1 MAKKRAKLFGFLFC
15 VALICLFGV
24 ARIAHAEEKKEP
36 EVTIQ
41 TGAYGEIVNVESGKR
56 LNVKGNS
63 SAQEAA
69 VTIYQQDGTTGQKWQ
84 FLSFPNGYSLIP
96 ECGASTG
103 RVLNIYG
110 YSAQAGSRICLW
122 NSTQSNT
129 QCWTVEAFE
138 DGSFIL
144 RSKSNPDFCL
154 AESGTGNGSAITL
167 KAYTATDKS
176 IRWTSSLVTVTKEEE
191 PEEPKV
197 IKLSTENV
205 RTYKGI
211 PIKLVLEN
219 ADAAKV
225 TWKTSSSSKGT
236 VSKDGIVTAKK
247 KNCTFTV
254 YATYKGVKYS
264 VKVKVEKND
273 PKYKTYSAKTY
284 YAKKSGVPVY
294 VDPHSSAT
302 VVKRLCYGETV
313 KLVGQISNVA
323 NNTWYITDEGYYV
336 YSGNCSSKKLY
347 SEIAGTVLFAQHH
360 DTTVYSAPDVTSDG
374 VDTMQRHEY
383 LTAIGE
389 LTDKSGAKWYV
400 LKGPEN
406 TFRYIRG
413 EDFATTTYL
422 SDVEGCVLHRSEV
435 EKKGL
440 CTFCATKVMI
450 SRRAEHDGLGAEA
463 VTWEM
468 IRAQKDPLYSG
479 LVYAQTYPI
488 NGGTASYRTEWIND
502 GGVSNKDIVIYRNIH
517 DVATL
522 IALCNEHP
530 EGIVIYDSLESDN
543 GVNHAV
549 CVSHYVILEDGT
561 YQFYVYDTN
570 TNGGNMVPLEV
581 ADIYI
586 DNGSNLQTLLNNL
599 RWIMYIP

>member
-1 MAKKRAKLFGFLFC
+1 MAKKRAKLFSFLFC

-347 SEIAGTVLFAQHH
+347 SEIADTVLFAQHH
-360 DTTVYSAPDVTSDG
+360 DTTVYSAPDVTSDS

-389 LTDKSGAKWYV
+389 LTDKGGAKWYV

-413 EDFATTTYL
+413 EDFATTPYL
-422 SDVEGCVLHRSEV
+422 TGVKGCYLHYSENIRAS
-435 EKKGL
+435 L

-450 SRRAEHDGLGAEA
+450 SRRAEHDGLGADA

-468 IRAQKDPLYSG
+468 IRAGQMEGGNWTSVQGYH
-479 LVYAQTYPI
+479 V
-488 NGGTASYRTEWIND
+488 NGGVYYT
-502 GGVSNKDIVIYRNIH
+502 GGHLQPTISSLDF
-517 DVATL
+517 L
-522 IALCNEHP
+522 ISLLDDHP
-530 EGIVIYDSLESDN
+530 EGVVLYDEYTAH
-543 GVNHAV
+543 HAV
-549 CVSHYVILEDGT
+549 CASHYIILEDGT
-561 YQFYVYDTN
+561 YQIYVYDTN
-570 TNGGNMVPLEV
+570 KANGETIIPLEIS
-581 ADIYI
+581 DIYLRNRS
-586 DNGSNLQTLLNNL
+586 DLNTMLKNLKV
-599 RWIMYIP
+599 ISYVK